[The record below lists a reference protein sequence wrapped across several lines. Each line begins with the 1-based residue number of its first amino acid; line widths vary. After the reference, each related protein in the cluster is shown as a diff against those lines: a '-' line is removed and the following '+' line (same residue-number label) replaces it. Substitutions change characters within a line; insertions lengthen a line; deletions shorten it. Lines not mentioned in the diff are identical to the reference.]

1 MHAHLRFIP
10 RNELCFR
17 GWNGVEGE
25 GGGKLWPPR
34 GELPPAA
41 EGKQKLLPKIPGV
54 AGKEGE
60 TAIKGDRKFGATFS
74 ECSCVKKVRRASKS
88 KGFVVYISAVNS
100 IGKRGNQARFSKRKQ
115 SCP

>member
-1 MHAHLRFIP
+1 MRTYVLFLVMNYAFGDGMEWRE
-10 RNELCFR
+10 R
-17 GWNGVEGE
+17 EGANF
-25 GGGKLWPPR
+25 GPPR

-88 KGFVVYISAVNS
+88 GGFVVYISAVNS